1 MTGHIDRWCKEN
13 CDPYKFKDLEK
24 VMNSIITYYYQL
36 NNRLILKFVSNAFH
50 GFHDMQERQEE

>member
-36 NNRLILKFVSNAFH
+36 NNRLILKFVSNAFY
-50 GFHDMQERQEE
+50 GFHDMQE